1 MRTTPR
7 TTPIATTRAASLS
20 ARLGAAWRRAGAVL
34 RAVAGA
40 PDYERY
46 LAHMR
51 ERHPGQAV
59 LTRDEFARRRLVERY
74 ERPGSKC
81 C

>member
-1 MRTTPR
+1 MRSAPR
-7 TTPIATTRAASLS
+7 RAPRPASLA

-34 RAVAGA
+34 RAVAGV

>member
-1 MRTTPR
+1 MTGL
-7 TTPIATTRAASLS
+7 ASALQRLS
-20 ARLGAAWRRAGAVL
+20 ARLVRAGAVL
-34 RAVAGA
+34 RAVAGV

-51 ERHPGQAV
+51 THHPEAAP
-59 LTRDEFARRRLVERY
+59 LSRDDFARMRMAERY
-74 ERPGSKC
+74 EKPGSKC